1 MSTITGFIGITDIG
15 AIFVNLEHT
24 ISVSDNGTTQ
34 EHIDELFEICQEIC
48 EDEVE
53 TIYCIFDSK
62 IDLDTC
68 EIIISDGSYENGT
81 ERINDNAMYVYSEE
95 YADFIAS
102 VSATLENGEE
112 FFKDLNENYLSFDY

>member
-1 MSTITGFIGITDIG
+1 MSTITSFVGITDIG
-15 AIFVNLEHT
+15 AIFVNLEQP
-24 ISVSDNGTTQ
+24 IPVSDKRTTQ
-34 EHIDELFEICQEIC
+34 EHIDTIFEICEEIC

-53 TIYCIFDSK
+53 NCYCIFDSK

-68 EIIISDGSYENGT
+68 EIIMSDGSYENGT
-81 ERINDNAMYVYSEE
+81 ELINDNAMYVYSEE

-112 FFKDLNENYLSFDY
+112 FFKNLNDDYLTFDD